1 MAVVEGYTFAV
12 DMQDRGVVATLRQM
26 RSAASAMK
34 SEMRAGFETIQR
46 GEGTLSAYDFKLQES
61 QRLIDNY
68 KNMQRQLREELRTLD
83 QARENELQKNGTVTD
98 QTEKRYSRVARQIE
112 NYQHQINSLRRG
124 QHEARAAMAQFNT
137 GLEQSRRVTQSVK
150 QVMTEYV
157 NELKSEGRAF
167 KASKAEASS
176 YKYQHQAL
184 VQQYKAEIS
193 ETTRLSG
200 NLSRLNSRYLT
211 TKNHLQQLK
220 NANKQNTSEY
230 QRAAGRMNVL
240 RENMQQTNTEMAKQV
255 ASALKVR
262 TSINQISRAEAS
274 VNAGGITR
282 LSRAMNN
289 LSANARRA
297 SSNTRAW
304 ASSVRGSMM
313 TAAFAV
319 APLGVAIGGAV
330 KQSVSLQN
338 EWVKVRN
345 YLYTGADSAKEA
357 SHEVSRLSKIQS
369 DARNYSD
376 KYGYSQKQIAE
387 QYGELVKRG
396 YTANAS
402 IGSMKSMLE
411 AARASGDDYADVVK
425 NVSGAV
431 DAFGLR
437 SSNTAKMLENTNR
450 VTNAM
455 AFSADKTATDF
466 EGMGNAMSY
475 VAGTAH
481 GAGFSIEQTAAAI
494 GVLSNANI
502 EGTRAGTGLRKVIN
516 SLLKPTAGA
525 EEALRKYG
533 MTMDDFK
540 TKSGALKSLPQI
552 MSIINQHTKELGK
565 ADRGAFFKAVFGA
578 TGQESAMM
586 LAQNS
591 KELEKL
597 TRQEKEAEKHD
608 YVGNLAKKQMQ
619 STQMQ
624 LASLKQ
630 RIINLGVV
638 MGNALLPQINKVGQA
653 FSEWLGSKSGRATI
667 KEVQE
672 AIKALSNTVGNSS
685 GTILAFFGGFVK
697 GLAATVKWGA
707 KAIGAIQGIVNWIGK
722 LFHLNGAGNNLA
734 KWAGEAAGAITGL
747 IGAFKLFKTVVS
759 GMSAVREDIRNL
771 FRLDGVTS
779 EQTKIDAENQKLKEN
794 IALWKEHNTVSGGD
808 SAVGSSIT
816 SDKPNM
822 AEKEGTTAKNI
833 SKGAEGAIAI
843 SGAEEVA
850 GKAGERSGARFLSG
864 FMVRAKGLT
873 RAILGLFLPEPFLN
887 AGAKVG
893 GYLMI
898 GIKRDLSKV
907 ASLGSFVGSKIVS
920 AFGKIVNSAKGLAAR
935 ISSSAFGQR
944 AAQVGRI
951 FASKFSQAASVVKR
965 FVLKWF
971 VPESWRKIGASTADA
986 FSNGFSKIRNLRFN
1000 PKNIFR
1006 GTEKVAAESGTKT
1019 GESFI
1024 ARLGAKFASSRVAAL
1039 GTGLAKRIGGPFM
1052 IAFSAIDIMRA
1063 WNTSSHKERA
1073 KNVGGVMG
1081 SLAGMTAGAKAGG
1094 AIGTA
1099 LGSVVPGIGNAA
1111 GGLLGTIIGTVAGGA
1126 FGTKFGK
1133 VVGPAF
1139 AKFAHGTVKTFDLV
1153 FMKHDWSAA
1162 FSNLGKSWKQFWNG
1176 MGNWWDKVI
1185 GKRTTKVKASARRE
1199 TAPVR
1204 SMGSTHYSKADIA
1217 NVRAMTSAVNS
1228 YKKAVRGLKST
1239 VKSNDPSKE
1248 IQRMNKALKAASKN
1262 WKSFAKTTDKSDK
1275 SIKKTAKSLKEFS
1288 KSVTT
1293 LSKSTKTLNGKN
1305 GLKPM
1310 VKELTQL
1317 SKTLKKDKLDKLF
1330 KNLANSIKKSKLSKE
1345 LSSMDK
1351 TVKRSARNWR
1361 NLVKPLRS
1369 VSNSFK
1375 QLQKSMRLLT
1385 NKKNGFT
1392 SLNNSVRNLYR
1403 TLRKNPFGKFI
1414 ANQAKIANNAMSGK
1428 KSGFV
1433 TTFNRQTRS
1442 MTRELR
1448 RFGNTFRRDWRNT
1461 WRNVDHPVSSGM
1473 GSARSALSH
1482 HLGSMENR
1490 AESFEST
1497 FLKGWKSWINQ
1508 VLSTFRSGFNKLP
1521 GYASSAM
1528 RDIINRLNRGIQG
1541 VNNVIDNFGG
1551 DKHLSLISYA
1561 QGTRGGGHPGGH
1573 MMVNDSNRPHWKEL
1587 VKLPNRPWTIFKERN
1602 VLIPNAPA
1610 GTQVINGEKTHEIM
1624 NAMGVRYYA
1633 GGTMTDAEQDEM
1645 AEEFMDNPKAASK
1658 KLLLRMTNWNS
1669 KVPVVADLGKAMTIA
1684 FSQGIANVL
1693 KDLLGII
1700 KEPINGDWTPVIKS
1714 AFRVL
1719 HLHAA
1724 GWQIAKLLRQIQTE
1738 SGGNETIVN
1747 HWDSNARAGHP
1758 SQGLLQFIPST
1769 FYAWADPRYR
1779 NINKGFDQ
1787 LVAAIRCLNAG
1798 GEGGWGNVGNGH
1810 GWATGGIVSAHGL
1823 YEMAEGNLPESII
1836 PLDLNKR
1843 PRALE
1848 IMDHTLDKMESD
1860 GGGTGNIRRGDSKE
1874 DLQFKRQVIGLLGN
1888 IAGLSKRQVDAIL
1901 SIDMDK
1907 NSMNRRDNRMKF
1919 YNKYGRDQ
1927 HIADYQRLV

>member
-12 DMQDRGVVATLRQM
+12 DMQDRGVVTTLRQM

-319 APLGVAIGGAV
+319 APLGMALGSAA
-330 KQSVSLQN
+330 KQSMELGN
-338 EWVKVRN
+338 EWVQVKN

-357 SHEVSRLSKIQS
+357 SHEVSRLGKIQS
-369 DARNYSD
+369 DAKKFSNE
-376 KYGYSQKQIAE
+376 YGYSQKEIAE

-402 IGSMKSMLE
+402 IGSMKSMME
-411 AARASGDDYADVVK
+411 AARASGDNYADVVK

-437 SSNTAKMLENTNR
+437 SNNTAKMLENTNR

-525 EEALRKYG
+525 EAALRKYG

-597 TRQEKEAEKHD
+597 TKQEKEAEKND

-624 LASLKQ
+624 FQLMKTRLQ
-630 RIINLGVV
+630 NIGIVI
-638 MGNALLPQINKVGQA
+638 GNELLPMINKVGYA
-653 FSEWLGSKSGRATI
+653 FNRWLKSSDGKATI
-667 KEVQE
+667 KDMQE
-672 AIKALSNTVGNSS
+672 AIKALSDTVGNSS
-685 GTILAFFGGFVK
+685 GAILSFFGGFAK
-697 GLAATVKWGA
+697 GLANTVKWGA
-707 KAIGAIQGIVNWIGK
+707 QAVGAIQGVVNWVGK
-722 LFHLNGAGNNLA
+722 LFHLSGTGNNLA
-734 KWAGEAAGAITGL
+734 KWDGEAVGAITGL
-747 IGAFKLFKTVVS
+747 IGAFKLFKTVVG
-759 GMSAVREDIRNL
+759 GMSAVRQDIRNL
-771 FRLDGVTS
+771 FHLDGVTS
-779 EQTKIDAENQKLKEN
+779 EQSKIDEENQKLKEN

-808 SAVGSSIT
+808 SAVGSDIT
-816 SDKPNM
+816 S
-822 AEKEGTTAKNI
+822 
-833 SKGAEGAIAI
+833 SKGKTNSKEKIEPTSAI
-843 SGAEEVA
+843 SGASSETRMERL
-850 GKAGERSGARFLSG
+850 GERS
-864 FMVRAKGLT
+864 AKGYGKGFT
-873 RAILGLFLPEPFLN
+873 RYLKPAMKGAANIAVMTFAGGILDADL
-887 AGAKVG
+887 VG
-893 GYLMI
+893 GIVKKMWGGLKSA
-898 GIKRDLSKV
+898 GTKLKDL
-907 ASLGSFVGSKIVS
+907 
-920 AFGKIVNSAKGLAAR
+920 
-935 ISSSAFGQR
+935 
-944 AAQVGRI
+944 
-951 FASKFSQAASVVKR
+951 FSTMFS
-965 FVLKWF
+965 
-971 VPESWRKIGASTADA
+971 GAS
-986 FSNGFSKIRNLRFN
+986 R
-1000 PKNIFR
+1000 
-1006 GTEKVAAESGTKT
+1006 E
-1019 GESFI
+1019 
-1024 ARLGAKFASSRVAAL
+1024 
-1039 GTGLAKRIGGPFM
+1039 
-1052 IAFSAIDIMRA
+1052 
-1063 WNTSSHKERA
+1063 
-1073 KNVGGVMG
+1073 
-1081 SLAGMTAGAKAGG
+1081 AGRHGAKAGTSFAENLTRSARRGHRFSLSNLFNGTSKEAGKHGTKAGISFAENASREAGRSGRTERIGRMFSGAAKEAGKHGVRAGTSFAENAGRTASRSKGILEAGRTLGSRMGGAATIAFG
-1094 AIGTA
+1094 AIDLFQAVTTSSKKNRARAVGKS
-1099 LGSVVPGIGNAA
+1099 LGSTAGAAGGMAIGATLGSAVPGIGTVV
-1111 GGLLGTIIGTVAGGA
+1111 GGIFGSIIGEKAGSKIGEA
-1126 FGTKFGK
+1126 FGRLWPKIKKGAASAASGIGK
-1133 VVGPAF
+1133 V
-1139 AKFAHGTVKTFDLV
+1139 L
-1153 FMKHDWSAA
+1153 
-1162 FSNLGKSWKQFWNG
+1162 
-1176 MGNWWDKVI
+1176 
-1185 GKRTTKVKASARRE
+1185 
-1199 TAPVR
+1199 TAPFR
-1204 SMGSTHYSKADIA
+1204 WAYREGQKLGNFIRRLWKGSKGSKSTTGVGNYSAKDRKL
-1217 NVRAMTSAVNS
+1217 VQQMTT
-1228 YKKAVRGLKST
+1228 AVRGYT
-1239 VKSNDPSKE
+1239 
-1248 IQRMNKALKAASKN
+1248 KAL
-1262 WKSFAKTTDKSDK
+1262 
-1275 SIKKTAKSLKEFS
+1275 
-1288 KSVTT
+1288 
-1293 LSKSTKTLNGKN
+1293 
-1305 GLKPM
+1305 
-1310 VKELTQL
+1310 Q
-1317 SKTLKKDKLDKLF
+1317 TLKKTKMTNYFSQMSKQ
-1330 KNLANSIKKSKLSKE
+1330 IRKSKLNKE
-1345 LSSMDK
+1345 LASMDK
-1351 TVKRSARNWR
+1351 TTRRSARNWR

-1473 GSARSALSH
+1473 GSAHSALSH

-1624 NAMGVRYYA
+1624 NAMGVRHYA

-1719 HLHAA
+1719 HLHAQ

-1738 SGGNETIVN
+1738 SGGNESIVN

-1758 SQGLLQFIPST
+1758 SQGLLQFVPST
-1769 FYAWADPRYR
+1769 FYSWADPRYR

-1798 GEGGWGNVGNGH
+1798 GEGGWGNIGNGH

>member
-319 APLGVAIGGAV
+319 APLGMALGSAA
-330 KQSVSLQN
+330 KQSMELGN
-338 EWVKVRN
+338 EWVQVKN

-357 SHEVSRLSKIQS
+357 SHEVSRLGKIQS
-369 DARNYSD
+369 DAKKFSNE
-376 KYGYSQKQIAE
+376 YGYSQKEIAE

-402 IGSMKSMLE
+402 IGSMKSMME
-411 AARASGDDYADVVK
+411 AARASGDNYADVVK

-437 SSNTAKMLENTNR
+437 SNNTAKMLENTNR

-525 EEALRKYG
+525 EAALRKYG

-597 TRQEKEAEKHD
+597 TKQEKEAEKND

-624 LASLKQ
+624 FQLMKTRLQ
-630 RIINLGVV
+630 NIGIVI
-638 MGNALLPQINKVGQA
+638 GNELLPMINKVGDA
-653 FSEWLGSKSGRATI
+653 FNRWLKSSDGKATI
-667 KEVQE
+667 KDIQE
-672 AIKALSNTVGNSS
+672 AIKALSDTVGNSS
-685 GTILAFFGGFVK
+685 GAILSFFGGFAK
-697 GLAATVKWGA
+697 GLANTVKWGA
-707 KAIGAIQGIVNWIGK
+707 QAVGAIQGVVNWVGK
-722 LFHLNGAGNNLA
+722 LFHLSGTGNNLA
-734 KWAGEAAGAITGL
+734 KWAGEAVGAITGL
-747 IGAFKLFKTVVS
+747 IGAFKLFKTVVG
-759 GMSAVREDIRNL
+759 GMSAVRQDIRNL
-771 FRLDGVTS
+771 FHLDGVTS
-779 EQTKIDAENQKLKEN
+779 EQSKIDEENQKLKEN

-808 SAVGSSIT
+808 SAVGSDIT
-816 SDKPNM
+816 S
-822 AEKEGTTAKNI
+822 
-833 SKGAEGAIAI
+833 SKGKTNSKEKIEPTSAI
-843 SGAEEVA
+843 SGASSETRMERL
-850 GKAGERSGARFLSG
+850 GERS
-864 FMVRAKGLT
+864 AKGYGKGFT
-873 RAILGLFLPEPFLN
+873 RYLKPAMKGAANIAVMTFTGGILDADL
-887 AGAKVG
+887 VG
-893 GYLMI
+893 GIVKKMWGGLKSA
-898 GIKRDLSKV
+898 GTKLKDL
-907 ASLGSFVGSKIVS
+907 
-920 AFGKIVNSAKGLAAR
+920 
-935 ISSSAFGQR
+935 
-944 AAQVGRI
+944 
-951 FASKFSQAASVVKR
+951 FSTMFS
-965 FVLKWF
+965 
-971 VPESWRKIGASTADA
+971 GAS
-986 FSNGFSKIRNLRFN
+986 R
-1000 PKNIFR
+1000 
-1006 GTEKVAAESGTKT
+1006 E
-1019 GESFI
+1019 
-1024 ARLGAKFASSRVAAL
+1024 
-1039 GTGLAKRIGGPFM
+1039 
-1052 IAFSAIDIMRA
+1052 
-1063 WNTSSHKERA
+1063 
-1073 KNVGGVMG
+1073 
-1081 SLAGMTAGAKAGG
+1081 AGRHGAKAGTSFAENLTRSARRGHRFSLSNLFNGTSKEAGKHGTKAGISFAENASREAGRSGRTERIGRMFSGAAKEAGKHGVRAGTSFAENAGRTASRSKGILEAGRTLGSRMGGAATIAFG
-1094 AIGTA
+1094 AIDLFQAVTTSSKKNRARAVGKS
-1099 LGSVVPGIGNAA
+1099 LGSTAGAAGGMAIGATLGSAVPGIGTVV
-1111 GGLLGTIIGTVAGGA
+1111 GGILGSIIGEKAGSKIGEALGRLWPKIKKGA
-1126 FGTKFGK
+1126 ASAASGIGK
-1133 VVGPAF
+1133 V
-1139 AKFAHGTVKTFDLV
+1139 L
-1153 FMKHDWSAA
+1153 
-1162 FSNLGKSWKQFWNG
+1162 
-1176 MGNWWDKVI
+1176 
-1185 GKRTTKVKASARRE
+1185 
-1199 TAPVR
+1199 TAPFR
-1204 SMGSTHYSKADIA
+1204 WAYREGQKLGNFIRRLWKGSKGSKSTTGVGNYSAKDRKL
-1217 NVRAMTSAVNS
+1217 VQQMTT
-1228 YKKAVRGLKST
+1228 AVRGYT
-1239 VKSNDPSKE
+1239 
-1248 IQRMNKALKAASKN
+1248 KAL
-1262 WKSFAKTTDKSDK
+1262 
-1275 SIKKTAKSLKEFS
+1275 
-1288 KSVTT
+1288 
-1293 LSKSTKTLNGKN
+1293 
-1305 GLKPM
+1305 
-1310 VKELTQL
+1310 Q
-1317 SKTLKKDKLDKLF
+1317 TLKKTKMTNYFSQMSKQ
-1330 KNLANSIKKSKLSKE
+1330 IRKSKLNKE
-1345 LSSMDK
+1345 LASMDK
-1351 TVKRSARNWR
+1351 TTRRSARNWR

-1473 GSARSALSH
+1473 GSAHSALSH

-1561 QGTRGGGHPGGH
+1561 QGTKGGGHPGGH

-1624 NAMGVRYYA
+1624 NAMGVRHYA
-1633 GGTMTDAEQDEM
+1633 GGTMSEAEQDEM
-1645 AEEFMDNPKAASK
+1645 AMEFMDHPYAASK
-1658 KLLLRMTNWNS
+1658 KLLLRMTDWNS

-1700 KEPINGDWTPVIKS
+1700 QEPINGDWTPVIKS
-1714 AFRVL
+1714 AFRIL
-1719 HLHAA
+1719 HLHPQ
-1724 GWQIAKLLRQIQTE
+1724 GWQVAKLLRQIQTE
-1738 SGGNETIVN
+1738 SGGNELAIGGT
-1747 HWDSNARAGHP
+1747 DGLADGHAT
-1758 SQGLLQFIPST
+1758 GLLQFKPGT
-1769 FYAWADPRYR
+1769 FYHWAVGKWTR
-1779 NINKGFDQ
+1779 IMHGFDQ
-1787 LVAAIRCLNAG
+1787 LIAAIHCLNAG
-1798 GEGGWGNVGNGH
+1798 GEGGWGNIGNGH

>member
-176 YKYQHQAL
+176 YKHQHQAL

-262 TSINQISRAEAS
+262 TSINQISLAEAS

-319 APLGVAIGGAV
+319 APLGMALGSAA
-330 KQSVSLQN
+330 KQSMELGN
-338 EWVKVRN
+338 EWVQVKN

-357 SHEVSRLSKIQS
+357 SHEVSRLGKIQS
-369 DARNYSD
+369 DAKKFSNE
-376 KYGYSQKQIAE
+376 YGYSQKEIAE

-597 TRQEKEAEKHD
+597 TRQEKEAEKND

-624 LASLKQ
+624 FQLMKTRLQ
-630 RIINLGVV
+630 NIGIVI
-638 MGNALLPQINKVGQA
+638 GNELLPMINKVGDA
-653 FSEWLGSKSGRATI
+653 FNRWLKSSDGKATI
-667 KEVQE
+667 KDIQE
-672 AIKALSNTVGNSS
+672 AIKALSDTVGNSS
-685 GTILAFFGGFVK
+685 GAILSFFGGFAK
-697 GLAATVKWGA
+697 GLANTVKWGA
-707 KAIGAIQGIVNWIGK
+707 QAVGAIQGVVNWVGK
-722 LFHLNGAGNNLA
+722 LFHLSGTGNNLA
-734 KWAGEAAGAITGL
+734 KWAGEAVGAITGL
-747 IGAFKLFKTVVS
+747 IGAFKLFKTVVG
-759 GMSAVREDIRNL
+759 GMSAVRQDIRNL
-771 FRLDGVTS
+771 FHLDGVTS
-779 EQTKIDAENQKLKEN
+779 EQSKIDEENQKLKEN

-808 SAVGSSIT
+808 SAVGSDIT
-816 SDKPNM
+816 S
-822 AEKEGTTAKNI
+822 
-833 SKGAEGAIAI
+833 SKGKTNSKEKIEPTSAI
-843 SGAEEVA
+843 SGASSETRMERL
-850 GKAGERSGARFLSG
+850 GERS
-864 FMVRAKGLT
+864 AKGYGKGFT
-873 RAILGLFLPEPFLN
+873 RYLKPAMKGAANIAVMTFTGGILDADL
-887 AGAKVG
+887 VG
-893 GYLMI
+893 GIVKKMWGGLKSA
-898 GIKRDLSKV
+898 GTKLKDL
-907 ASLGSFVGSKIVS
+907 
-920 AFGKIVNSAKGLAAR
+920 
-935 ISSSAFGQR
+935 
-944 AAQVGRI
+944 
-951 FASKFSQAASVVKR
+951 FSTMFS
-965 FVLKWF
+965 
-971 VPESWRKIGASTADA
+971 GAS
-986 FSNGFSKIRNLRFN
+986 R
-1000 PKNIFR
+1000 
-1006 GTEKVAAESGTKT
+1006 E
-1019 GESFI
+1019 
-1024 ARLGAKFASSRVAAL
+1024 
-1039 GTGLAKRIGGPFM
+1039 
-1052 IAFSAIDIMRA
+1052 
-1063 WNTSSHKERA
+1063 
-1073 KNVGGVMG
+1073 
-1081 SLAGMTAGAKAGG
+1081 AGRHGAKAGASFAENLTRSARRGHRFSLSNLFNGTSKEAGKHGTKAGISFAENASREAGRSGRTERIGRMFSGAAKEAGKHGVRAGTSFAENAGRTASRSKGILEAGRTLGSRMGGAATIAFG
-1094 AIGTA
+1094 AIDLFQAVTTSSKKNRARAVGKS
-1099 LGSVVPGIGNAA
+1099 LGSTAGAAGGMAIGATLGSAVPGIGTVV
-1111 GGLLGTIIGTVAGGA
+1111 GGILGSIIGEKAGSKIGEA
-1126 FGTKFGK
+1126 FGRLWPKIKKGAASAASGIGK
-1133 VVGPAF
+1133 V
-1139 AKFAHGTVKTFDLV
+1139 L
-1153 FMKHDWSAA
+1153 
-1162 FSNLGKSWKQFWNG
+1162 
-1176 MGNWWDKVI
+1176 
-1185 GKRTTKVKASARRE
+1185 
-1199 TAPVR
+1199 TAPFR
-1204 SMGSTHYSKADIA
+1204 WAYREGQKLGNFIRRLWKGSKGSKSTTGVGNYSAKDRKL
-1217 NVRAMTSAVNS
+1217 VQQMTT
-1228 YKKAVRGLKST
+1228 AVRGYT
-1239 VKSNDPSKE
+1239 
-1248 IQRMNKALKAASKN
+1248 KAL
-1262 WKSFAKTTDKSDK
+1262 
-1275 SIKKTAKSLKEFS
+1275 
-1288 KSVTT
+1288 
-1293 LSKSTKTLNGKN
+1293 
-1305 GLKPM
+1305 
-1310 VKELTQL
+1310 Q
-1317 SKTLKKDKLDKLF
+1317 TLKKTKMTNYFSQMSKQ
-1330 KNLANSIKKSKLSKE
+1330 IRKSKLNKE
-1345 LSSMDK
+1345 LASMDK
-1351 TVKRSARNWR
+1351 TTRRSARNWR

-1473 GSARSALSH
+1473 GSAHSALSH

-1624 NAMGVRYYA
+1624 NAMGVRHYA
-1633 GGTMTDAEQDEM
+1633 GGTMSEAEQDEM

-1810 GWATGGIVSAHGL
+1810 GWATGGIVSSHGL

>member
-1 MAVVEGYTFAV
+1 MAVLEGYTFTV
-12 DMQDRGVVATLRQM
+12 DMQDRGVKTTLQQM
-26 RSAASAMK
+26 KADASAMK
-34 SEMRAGFETIQR
+34 AAMRSGFETIQQ
-46 GEGTLSAYDFKLQES
+46 GEGTLSAYNFKLQES
-61 QRLIDNY
+61 ERQIQNY
-68 KNMQRQLREELRTLD
+68 KRMQKELREELEKLSKAR
-83 QARENELQKNGTVTD
+83 QAEIKENGSVTD
-98 QTEKRYSRVARQIE
+98 KTEKRYAKVARQIE
-112 NYQHQINSLRRG
+112 NYQHQVNRLS
-124 QHEARAAMAQFNT
+124 QAQKSAKTALAQYNT
-137 GLEQSRRVTQSVK
+137 GLAKSRQVTQNIK
-150 QVMTEYV
+150 TVMSAYV

-167 KASKAEASS
+167 ASSKAQASS
-176 YKYQHQAL
+176 LRLQHAAL
-184 VQQYKAEIS
+184 AKQHKAETA
-193 ETTRLSG
+193 ETTRLSSQL
-200 NLSRLNSRYLT
+200 NKLQKQYSFASSAVQRMKKANQQETAEYQKLSGRMRVIREDMTRLN
-211 TKNHLQQLK
+211 
-220 NANKQNTSEY
+220 
-230 QRAAGRMNVL
+230 G
-240 RENMQQTNTEMAKQV
+240 EMSKQV

-262 TSINQISRAEAS
+262 TSINQISQAES
-274 VNAGGITR
+274 RVNAGGITR

-304 ASSVRGSMM
+304 AQSVRGSMM
-313 TAAFAV
+313 GAAFAV

-338 EWVKVRN
+338 EWVKVKN

-357 SHEVSRLSKIQS
+357 GHEVSRLSKIQS

-437 SSNTAKMLENTNR
+437 SNNTAKMLENTNR

-540 TKSGALKSLPQI
+540 TKSGAMKSLPQI
-552 MSIINQHTKELGK
+552 MSIINKHTKELGK

-591 KELEKL
+591 RELEKL
-597 TRQEKEAEKHD
+597 TKQEKEAEKND

-630 RIINLGVV
+630 RVINLGIV
-638 MGNALLPQINKVGQA
+638 MGNALLPQINKVAQA
-653 FSEWLGSKSGRATI
+653 FSKWLGSQEGKQAMKDFADSVKVLGSAIGNNSG
-667 KEVQE
+667 
-672 AIKALSNTVGNSS
+672 L
-685 GTILAFFGGFVK
+685 ILKFVGGFIK
-697 GLAATVKWGA
+697 GLSGVIRVAGTAAKLIGDVAGA
-707 KAIGAIQGIVNWIGK
+707 FAKF
-722 LFHLNGAGNNLA
+722 FHLNGAGGNLA
-734 KWAGEAAGAITGL
+734 KWAGEATGAITGV
-747 IGAFKLFKTVVS
+747 IGAFKLFKTVIG
-759 GMSAVREDIRNL
+759 GMSAVRQDIRNL
-771 FRLDGVTS
+771 FHLDGVTS

-808 SAVGSSIT
+808 SVIGSDIT
-816 SDKPNM
+816 SNSGAKSIENS
-822 AEKEGTTAKNI
+822 AEKNTAAKTVT
-833 SKGAEGAIAI
+833 KGAEATMVTA
-843 SGAEEVA
+843 GAESA
-850 GKAGERSGARFLSG
+850 AAKTGERSGARFLSS
-864 FMVRAKGLT
+864 FLLKAKGISRGISGLILSEGT
-873 RAILGLFLPEPFLN
+873 LDAIAKRGSLLSSKLSTFGKS
-887 AGAKVG
+887 AGAKFTANFAKAVAK
-893 GYLMI
+893 LKDI
-898 GIKRDLSKV
+898 GL
-907 ASLGSFVGSKIVS
+907 
-920 AFGKIVNSAKGLAAR
+920 R
-935 ISSSAFGQR
+935 ISTSAFGQR
-944 AAQVGRI
+944 AAQAGRA
-951 FASKFSQAASVVKR
+951 FAEHFEKAGSIIRSFAM
-965 FVLKWF
+965 KWI
-971 VPESWRKIGASTADA
+971 VPESWRKAGAKAADH
-986 FSNGFSKIRNLRFN
+986 FTGGLSKIRNFKFN
-1000 PKNIFR
+1000 PRNIFQ
-1006 GTEKVAAESGTKT
+1006 GSEKAAAEAGAKT

-1024 ARLGAKFASSRVAAL
+1024 TKMGAKFASSRVAAL

-1052 IAFSAIDIMRA
+1052 IAFGAIDIMRA
-1063 WNTSSHKERA
+1063 WNTSTNRNRA
-1073 KNVGGVMG
+1073 KNVGSSIG
-1081 SLAGMTAGAKAGG
+1081 SLAGVSAGAKMGAAMGSAAGP
-1094 AIGTA
+1094 IGT
-1099 LGSVVPGIGNAA
+1099 LV
-1111 GGLLGTIIGTVAGGA
+1111 GGIIGSVAGGII
-1126 FGTKFGK
+1126 GSKLGK
-1133 VVGPAF
+1133 TLGPAF
-1139 AKFAHGTVKTFDLV
+1139 SKFGHGAVKTLDLI
-1153 FMKHDWSAA
+1153 FIKHDWSAA
-1162 FSNLGKSWKQFWNG
+1162 FSNLGKSWKNFVNG

-1185 GKRTTKVKASARRE
+1185 GKKTAKTKASARKE
-1199 TAPVR
+1199 MPVK
-1204 SMGSTHYSKADIA
+1204 SLGKTSYSKSDVAS
-1217 NVRAMTSAVNS
+1217 VRAMTSAVNS

-1248 IQRMNKALKAASKN
+1248 ISKMNKALKSAVKN
-1262 WKSFAKTTDKSDK
+1262 WRN
-1275 SIKKTAKSLKEFS
+1275 FS
-1288 KSVTT
+1288 KSVGKSEKSFKKPEKSIKTFSKAITT
-1293 LSKSTKTLNGKN
+1293 LSKSTKALNGKS

-1310 VKELTQL
+1310 VKEFEQL
-1317 SKTLKKDKLDKLF
+1317 SKTLKKNKLDKMF
-1330 KNLANSIKKSKLSKE
+1330 KNLANSIKKNKLAKE

-1351 TVKRSARNWR
+1351 TIKRSVKNWK
-1361 NLVKPLRS
+1361 NLVKPLKQVAS
-1369 VSNSFK
+1369 SFK
-1375 QLQKSMRLLT
+1375 LLQKSMRLLT
-1385 NKKNGFT
+1385 NKKNGFV
-1392 SLNNSVRNLYR
+1392 SLNNSVRTLYR

-1414 ANQAKIANNAMSGK
+1414 ANQAKIANNAMGGK

-1433 TTFNRQTRS
+1433 TNFNRQTRS
-1442 MTRELR
+1442 MTIELR
-1448 RFGNTFRRDWRNT
+1448 RFGNSFKRNWRNT
-1461 WRNVDHPVSSGM
+1461 WNGIGRPVSRGM
-1473 GSARSALSH
+1473 SSAHHALNSN
-1482 HLGSMENR
+1482 LNQMENR
-1490 AESFEST
+1490 TESFESA

-1508 VLSTFRSGFNKLP
+1508 VVSLFRSGFSKLP
-1521 GYASSAM
+1521 GYASNAM
-1528 RDIINRLNRGIQG
+1528 RDIINRLNQGING
-1541 VNNVIDNFGG
+1541 VNRVIDNFGG
-1551 DKHLSLISYA
+1551 DKHLATISYA
-1561 QGTRGGGHPGGH
+1561 KGTRGGGHPGGH
-1573 MMVNDSNRPHWKEL
+1573 MLVNDSSQPHWKEL
-1587 VKLPNRPWTIFKERN
+1587 VKMPNRPWTIFKERN

-1624 NAMGVRYYA
+1624 NRMGVHRYA
-1633 GGTMTDAEQDEM
+1633 GGTMSDAEQDEM
-1645 AEEFMDNPKAASK
+1645 AEEFMDNPNAASK

-1669 KVPVVADLGKAMTIA
+1669 KVPVVADLGKAMTVA
-1684 FSQGIANVL
+1684 FSQAIANVL

-1719 HLHAA
+1719 HLHPQE
-1724 GWQIAKLLRQIQTE
+1724 WQVAKLLRQIQTE
-1738 SGGNETIVN
+1738 SGGSKTIVN

-1769 FYAWADPRYR
+1769 FYSWADPRYR

-1810 GWATGGIVSAHGL
+1810 GWATGGIVGTHGL

-1843 PRALE
+1843 PRALQV
-1848 IMDHTLDKMESD
+1848 MNHTLDRMESD
-1860 GGGTGNIRRGDSKE
+1860 GGGTGNIKRGDSKA
-1874 DLQFKRQVIGLLGN
+1874 DIQFKRQVIGLLGS
-1888 IAGLSKRQVDAIL
+1888 IAGLSKQQVDAIL
-1901 SIDMDK
+1901 SIDMDR

-1927 HIADYQRLV
+1927 HMADYQRLV